1 MPSPSGSG
9 TDCPDAP
16 SLQQPMR
23 EITLQEVLD
32 ARDARFQAQQRLL
45 AECRRPLLCFTM
57 NMAGPIKRSPL
68 SDLAFRAAEEA
79 LDLCL
84 AGQIV
89 KKCKTDAATGLECIW
104 VCDTAAPDLKKIAME
119 LEASRPVG
127 RLYDLDVI
135 DVTGEK
141 LSRPVPRTC
150 LVCGGPAA
158 PCARS
163 RAHGLPAVR
172 AATHALLAEFAAVYL
187 AELAVSALKEEV
199 DVTPKPG
206 LVDQRN
212 NGAHRDMDRPLFY
225 RSADSLSSYFEK
237 AVTLGLTSDS
247 CMPALQQAGLQ
258 AEQDML
264 VATGG
269 VNTHKGAIYAFGLTL
284 AALGGLLARGG
295 DLFHRAAE
303 LAAAGI
309 PPDASTHGGMA
320 KGRYGASGARGE
332 AMAGFPSAR
341 RAWSLLRQ
349 YPNTPLPALLS
360 LLSEVEDTNLLYRG
374 GPKGLALVQ
383 QEASSILAGPPEAYI
398 SRLEALD
405 DQCIARNLSPG
416 GCADLLALGLL
427 LRHTE
432 AIWHPPVL

>member
-1 MPSPSGSG
+1 MPFTEPS
-9 TDCPDAP
+9 
-16 SLQQPMR
+16 MR

-32 ARDARFQAQQRLL
+32 ARDARFQAQQQLL
-45 AECRRPLLCFTM
+45 AEYHHPLLCFTM
-57 NMAGPIKRSPL
+57 NIAGPIKRSPL

-79 LDLCL
+79 LDLRL
-84 AGQIV
+84 AERIL

-104 VCDTAAPDLKKIAME
+104 VCDTAAPALKELAMT
-119 LEASRPVG
+119 LEISRPVG

-135 DVTGEK
+135 DITGEK

-150 LVCGGPAA
+150 LVCGGPAT

-163 RAHGLPAVR
+163 RAHGLPAIQ

-187 AELAVSALKEEV
+187 SELAVSALKEEV

-225 RSADSLSSYFEK
+225 RSADALSSYFEK

-258 AEQDML
+258 AEQDMFA
-264 VATGG
+264 ATGG
-269 VNTHKGAIYAFGLTL
+269 VNTHKGAIYAFGLVL
-284 AALGGLLARGG
+284 ASLGGVLARGG
-295 DLFHRAAE
+295 SLFDRAAA

-309 PPDASTHGGMA
+309 PPDASTHGGKTKA
-320 KGRYGASGARGE
+320 RYGASGARGE
-332 AMAGFPSAR
+332 ALAGFPAGK
-341 RAWSLLRQ
+341 RAWALLRQ
-349 YPNTPLPALLS
+349 YPGTPLPALLA
-360 LLSEVEDTNLLYRG
+360 LLSETEDTNLLYRG
-374 GPKGLALVQ
+374 GPEGLAFVQ
-383 QEASSILAGPPEAYI
+383 QEAAAIFAGPPEEYI
-398 SRLEALD
+398 SRLETLD

-432 AIWHPPVL
+432 SIWHHGIA